1 MLSISGEA
9 LLRSSSARHPSSRR
23 ACSLALTVAKA
34 GWTSRPEPAQPR
46 SDMQA
51 PPVIEAPAIGGMDM
65 DEAAPLGA
73 HTFSSSLRLPA
84 CERLR
89 PRALRRVR

>member
-1 MLSISGEA
+1 
-9 LLRSSSARHPSSRR
+9 
-23 ACSLALTVAKA
+23 
-34 GWTSRPEPAQPR
+34 
-46 SDMQA
+46 MQA